1 MRRLLTVLLLLVLG
15 PGASAQQTMHPGK
28 ERWPIKTS
36 VVDDAKVSKG
46 KLIPFSE
53 FAALPDPAPPVKK
66 NDKKY
71 QSKLIPKASG
81 AKLAEGDMLRLK
93 GWLHL
98 VAQEGDGDY
107 HIQISDSPTDGGNC
121 VVVEV
126 PKDDAEYVAD
136 AELRPHFRTVREFI
150 SSKLLNGKTP
160 SSSGNVMKHPPFVV
174 VTGQLFYDDS
184 HVGDKPRGKKGM
196 KAATLWEIHPVTVM
210 AFAPKPK

>member
-15 PGASAQQTMHPGK
+15 PSAFPQQTTHPGK

-46 KLIPFSE
+46 KLIAFSTL
-53 FAALPDPAPPVKK
+53 AALPEPVPPVKK
-66 NDKKY
+66 NDKRY
-71 QSKLIPKASG
+71 QSNLIPKASG
-81 AKLAEGDMLRLK
+81 AKIAEGDMVRAK

-98 VAQEGDGDY
+98 VAQESDGDY

-126 PKDDAEYVAD
+126 PKDDAEYVGD
-136 AELRPHFRTVREFI
+136 AALRPHFRTVREFI
-150 SSKLLNGKTP
+150 SSKLLKGKTP
-160 SSSGNVMKHPPFVV
+160 SSSGNVMTHPPFVV

-184 HVGDKPRGKKGM
+184 HVGDQPRGKKGM